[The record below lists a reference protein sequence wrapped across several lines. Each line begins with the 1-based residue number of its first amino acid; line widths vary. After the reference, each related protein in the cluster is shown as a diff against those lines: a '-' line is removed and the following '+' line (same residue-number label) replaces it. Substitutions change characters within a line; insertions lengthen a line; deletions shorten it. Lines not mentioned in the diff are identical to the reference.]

1 MVSTFLT
8 SAVKNTSAVAAMEIV
23 NKLQQMHDVHTRT
36 VLIALISSVP
46 EAALGVI
53 KIKILFWGKKGIM
66 ASMIKNHLGI
76 AHRSRSWMRVYTLI

>member
-53 KIKILFWGKKGIM
+53 KIKILF
-66 ASMIKNHLGI
+66 
-76 AHRSRSWMRVYTLI
+76 